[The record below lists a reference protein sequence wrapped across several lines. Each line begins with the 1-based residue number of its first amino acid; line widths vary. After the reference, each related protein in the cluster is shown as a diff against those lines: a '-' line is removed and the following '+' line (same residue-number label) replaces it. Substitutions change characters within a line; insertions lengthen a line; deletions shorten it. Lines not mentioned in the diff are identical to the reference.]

1 MEKRQTETS
10 TGENLVSSVEEALK
24 LRGEGPVIETLK
36 LNGMDHDKACR
47 FVERVML
54 IKSGYYSLPSEIK
67 RFFGVLDTRNA
78 DNLFTILYKHLLYV
92 GLYGS
97 QEEINTKVSEM
108 QKSMEEFESKHGYRD
123 DLYYYSS
130 CTKRK
135 IVILNNLHYGDFS
148 SSLQNKVI
156 AFLGKENISKSVSD
170 RSRHIQKMAE
180 NLASYGH
187 LSELTNESE
196 T

>member
-78 DNLFTILYKHLLYV
+78 DNLLTILYKHLLYV

-97 QEEINTKVSEM
+97 QEEIKEP
-108 QKSMEEFESKHGYRD
+108 
-123 DLYYYSS
+123 
-130 CTKRK
+130 
-135 IVILNNLHYGDFS
+135 LNRTVL
-148 SSLQNKVI
+148 I
-156 AFLGKENISKSVSD
+156 R
-170 RSRHIQKMAE
+170 RSRSVEILKRCRDGFCR
-180 NLASYGH
+180 LSLVLSYFFVALIPFLRPFLH
-187 LSELTNESE
+187 NRRNTAY
-196 T
+196 